1 MRERLLK
8 ILHFA
13 DLHIGVENYGHIDPS
28 TGLSTRMLDILAAL
42 DNLVDYAI
50 NNEVDLVL
58 FCGDAYKSREP
69 SQTQQREFA
78 KRINRLSTAGIPV
91 FLLVGNH
98 DLPNAVGKATST
110 EIFSTLAVKNVHV
123 SNRPEIVKIPT
134 VHGVVQIVS
143 LPWVRRGALLSKDDI
158 RGLNI
163 EQINQRLEQ
172 SLTGIVKTLA
182 EKVDKTLPAILA
194 AHLWVG
200 APNRKTREGTEKA
213 MTLGQEHSLLTS
225 SVANPAFSYVALGH
239 IHVSQ
244 VLHDNPPIVY
254 AGSLV
259 KLDFG
264 DEGDEKGFY
273 EIDITSSDDAIP
285 RALNYTF
292 HPVRGREFL
301 TISVTLDS
309 KDIDPTDTIVK
320 AIRQELPRVKDAIVR
335 VQLFIPSELNKLIND
350 TKIRAELAEAHYFN
364 VSKNIE
370 RVSRLRLGVISTE
383 QLQPIE
389 ALNLWLESKKVSPER
404 TQLLLDYG
412 KQLLDDEQLK

>member
-1 MRERLLK
+1 MK

-13 DLHIGVENYGHIDPS
+13 DLHIGVENYGHIDPA
-28 TGLSTRMLDILAAL
+28 TGLSTRMLDILSAL

-50 NNEVDLVL
+50 DKQVDLVL

-78 KRINRLSTAGIPV
+78 RRLNRLSVAGIPV

-123 SNRPEIVKIPT
+123 SNRPEIIDIPT
-134 VHGVVQIVS
+134 KHGVVQVVS
-143 LPWVRRGALLSKDDI
+143 LPWVRRGALLSKEDTK
-158 RGLNI
+158 GLNI

-172 SLTGIVKTLA
+172 LLTGIVQTLA
-182 EKVDKTLPAILA
+182 EKVDRTLPAILA
-194 AHLWVG
+194 AHIWIG

-213 MTLGQEHSLLTS
+213 MTLGQEHSLLIS
-225 SVANPAFSYVALGH
+225 SVANPVFDYVALGH

-244 VLHDNPPIVY
+244 VLNEKPPVVY

-264 DEGDEKGFY
+264 DEGDDKGFY
-273 EIDITSSDDAIP
+273 EIDITSGTDAEQ
-285 RALNYTF
+285 RALSYQF
-292 HPVRGREFL
+292 HPVPGRDFL

-309 KDIDPTDTIVK
+309 RDVDPTDTIVN
-320 AIRQELPRVKDAIVR
+320 AIRQKLPKAKDAIVR
-335 VQLFIPSELNKLIND
+335 LQLFIPSELNKLIND
-350 TKIRAELAEAHYFN
+350 TEIRSVLGEAYHFN
-364 VSKNIE
+364 ISKNIE
-370 RVSRLRLGVISTE
+370 RISRLRLGITSTE

-404 TQLLLDYG
+404 TQILLDYG
-412 KQLLDDEQLK
+412 KQLLDEESLK